1 MTSEQLTNI
10 LKDLKQVKNDYQ
22 YSYDKVGE
30 MDLLT
35 QDYLHMLEIVP
46 LSGNERSKIA
56 TQLKNTRLER
66 RKHKDNVEL
75 LKPLVD
81 CLEKYDRVIKDLE
94 QVLGQMRQ
102 IEEKQKNRIYTPR
115 VLKED

>member
-35 QDYLHMLEIVP
+35 QDYLHMLEIVL
-46 LSGNERSKIA
+46 LSEDEMSKIA

-75 LKPLVD
+75 LKPLVN
-81 CLEKYDRVIKDLE
+81 CLDKHSRMIKDLE

-102 IEEKQKNRIYTPR
+102 IEE
-115 VLKED
+115 E

>member
-75 LKPLVD
+75 LKPLVN
-81 CLEKYDRVIKDLE
+81 CLDKHSRTIKDLE

-115 VLKED
+115 ILKED

>member
-46 LSGNERSKIA
+46 FSEDEMFKIA

-81 CLEKYDRVIKDLE
+81 CLEKHNRTIKDLE
-94 QVLGQMRQ
+94 QVLGQMRK
-102 IEEKQKNRIYTPR
+102 IEETQENRIYTPR
-115 VLKED
+115 ILKKD

>member
-81 CLEKYDRVIKDLE
+81 CLEKHNRTIKDLE
-94 QVLGQMRQ
+94 QVLGQMRK

-115 VLKED
+115 ILKED

>member
-35 QDYLHMLEIVP
+35 QDYL
-46 LSGNERSKIA
+46 
-56 TQLKNTRLER
+56 
-66 RKHKDNVEL
+66 
-75 LKPLVD
+75 
-81 CLEKYDRVIKDLE
+81 
-94 QVLGQMRQ
+94 QMW
-102 IEEKQKNRIYTPR
+102 NY
-115 VLKED
+115 